1 MEKTFQL
8 GLNNKIVDNQ
18 WHLVNHIEEFNLIY
32 MTDNNNC
39 SQTEGDLDEVKVL
52 ALYSVKVLFTS
63 IVFAICQQEMA
74 INDTRRMLLSA
85 DYVPRNFITRFSV

>member
-8 GLNNKIVDNQ
+8 GLNNKIVNNQ

-63 IVFAICQQEMA
+63 IVFAICQQEWQKKILRECYLARIMFLG
-74 INDTRRMLLSA
+74 T
-85 DYVPRNFITRFSV
+85 

>member
-1 MEKTFQL
+1 MRL
-8 GLNNKIVDNQ
+8 
-18 WHLVNHIEEFNLIY
+18 
-32 MTDNNNC
+32 
-39 SQTEGDLDEVKVL
+39 KVL